1 MQGTFSGRG
10 LIRSAWSV
18 LPGRLLD
25 PRLLTWA
32 GIAAVNLGDIG
43 IVQSLFR
50 KAVDFGA
57 QHRRRRQPARTRW
70 RSGP

>member
-1 MQGTFSGRG
+1 MQGTSSSADWV
-10 LIRSAWSV
+10 RSSLSLADE
-18 LPGRLLD
+18 LD
-25 PRLLTWA
+25 DPQLLTWA

-57 QHRRRRQPARTRW
+57 QQRRRRQPAVSRW
-70 RSGP
+70 RNGP